1 MPPPGSF
8 PLIWNFA
15 MKLTL
20 ERAPLLAALGRASRV
35 VERRNTIPILAN
47 LRLDAAASALR
58 IVATDL
64 DIEIAQSLAA
74 EVSMPGSTTAP
85 AHTLHEIVRKLP
97 EGAQVQLETA
107 GDRGTLTVRADR
119 SRFSLQTLPESE
131 FPDLST
137 VEGGCVITLPGKDL
151 SQAIGQVEFA
161 ISTEEARYYLNGIY
175 LHPREGKLGL
185 VATDGHR
192 LSLMSLALALP
203 EGLPGVI
210 LPRKAVGEVK
220 KLAEAADKADI
231 TLEISTHKL
240 AAEFAGARLTTKLI
254 DGTFPDYGRVIPTGN
269 ARVATLEA
277 ADLLAAVARVGTIAS
292 ERGRAVKFTFTSGR
306 LVLAVTNPDAGEAS
320 EEIDCAYD
328 AEDLEIGFNGKYVE
342 DALTRTASTGPIE
355 IALNDPGSPALIRR
369 APSDTPTPDALC
381 VLMPMRV

>member
-1 MPPPGSF
+1 
-8 PLIWNFA
+8 

-20 ERAPLLAALGRASRV
+20 ERAPLLAALARADRV

-47 LRLDAAASALR
+47 LRLDAAAGALR

-64 DIEIAQSLAA
+64 DIQIAQSLPA
-74 EVSMPGSTTAP
+74 EVSAPGSTTAP
-85 AHTLHEIVRKLP
+85 AHTLYEIARKFP
-97 EGAQVQLETA
+97 DGAQVQLETS
-107 GDRGTLTVRADR
+107 GDRGTLTVRAGR
-119 SRFSLQTLPESE
+119 SRFALQTLPESE
-131 FPDLST
+131 FPDLAG
-137 VEGGCVITLPGKDL
+137 VEGGHVITLPGKDL
-151 SQAIGQVEFA
+151 AAAIGQVEFA

-192 LSLMSLALALP
+192 LSLLSLALELP

-220 KLAEAADKADI
+220 RLAEAADKADI

-269 ARVATLEA
+269 AKVATLEA

-320 EEIDCAYD
+320 EEIDCVYG

-342 DALTRTASTGPIE
+342 EALTRTASTGPIE
-355 IALNDPGSPALIRR
+355 IALNDAGSPALIRR
-369 APSDTPTPDALC
+369 PPADTPTPDALC

>member
-1 MPPPGSF
+1 
-8 PLIWNFA
+8 

-47 LRLDAAASALR
+47 LRLEARDDTLT
-58 IVATDL
+58 VTATDL
-64 DIEIAQSLAA
+64 DIEITQALPAGIA
-74 EVSMPGSTTAP
+74 VPGSTTAP

-97 EGAQVQLETA
+97 DGAQVQLETS
-107 GDRGTLTVRADR
+107 GDRGTLTVRAGR
-119 SRFSLQTLPESE
+119 SRFALQTLPESE
-131 FPDLST
+131 FPALAG
-137 VEGGCVITLPGKDL
+137 VEDGHVITLPGKEL
-151 SQAIGQVEFA
+151 SQAIGRVEFA
-161 ISTEEARYYLNGIY
+161 ISSEETRYYLNGIY
-175 LHPREGKLGL
+175 LHPRQGKLGL

-192 LSLMSLALALP
+192 LSLMSLALDLP

-220 KLAEAADKADI
+220 KLADAADKADI

-240 AAEFAGARLTTKLI
+240 AAEFAGARLITKLI
-254 DGTFPDYGRVIPTGN
+254 DGTFPDYGRVIPSGN
-269 ARVATLEA
+269 AKVATLEA

-292 ERGRAVKFTFTSGR
+292 ERGRAVKFTFSAGR
-306 LVLAVTNPDAGEAS
+306 LVLAVTNPDAGEAT

-328 AEDLEIGFNGKYVE
+328 AEDVEIGFNGRYVE
-342 DALTRTASTGPIE
+342 DALNHTASTGPIE

-369 APSDTPTPDALC
+369 PPADTPTPDALC